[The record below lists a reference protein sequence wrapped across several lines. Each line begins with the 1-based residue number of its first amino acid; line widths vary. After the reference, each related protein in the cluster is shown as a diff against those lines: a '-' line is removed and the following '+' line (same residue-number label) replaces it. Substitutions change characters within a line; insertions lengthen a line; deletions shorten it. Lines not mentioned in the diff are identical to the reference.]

1 MGLGM
6 ANLKCS
12 RILVVAAST
21 APGSLALPHMH
32 MYHFFAIIPSIFTPA
47 SFDQKLGAPST
58 PTRRR
63 PPRQRR
69 SRITA
74 RRCRSKPIG
83 RARPL
88 AAVQD

>member
-32 MYHFFAIIPSIFTPA
+32 MYHQDMIVMDIMLGRFTV
-47 SFDQKLGAPST
+47 T
-58 PTRRR
+58 Y
-63 PPRQRR
+63 
-69 SRITA
+69 
-74 RRCRSKPIG
+74 
-83 RARPL
+83 
-88 AAVQD
+88 